1 MTPDL
6 LFLFSYFLVGAL
18 LLPGSEPALRLV
30 RARGLQVLP
39 FVLPL
44 APAPG
49 HAAETATPP
58 QYECLAAA
66 YPDGVKKLRSDPAT
80 GGLVVELADG
90 GALLWDDG
98 RKKTAEQRLD
108 APDLQDMFALPYP
121 PTLGEPAAPPAP
133 DDDPGRARV
142 EAFFSRLYGR
152 TPAEVERSL
161 DEVAWAGT
169 GRRVRFNRRH
179 GAAAALKKVSAEL
192 GRLPPPLHKFFDV
205 TAGTFNPRA
214 IAGTTRASAHSFGIA
229 IDINVAHSD
238 YWRWQTKGA
247 QTAWRNRIPLEVVR
261 VFERHG
267 FIWGGRW
274 HHFDTM
280 HFEYRPELLHPRCTR
295 RAPTDATAA
304 AAPTSVTSALSTSPI
319 LAAKEASR

>member
-6 LFLFSYFLVGAL
+6 LFLLSTFLVGAL
-18 LLPGSEPALRLV
+18 LAPGSVPALRLV
-30 RARGLQVLP
+30 RARGLQALP
-39 FVLPL
+39 ILSSL
-44 APAPG
+44 APALSF
-49 HAAETATPP
+49 AETATPP

-66 YPDGVKKLRSDPAT
+66 YPDGIKALRSDAAT
-80 GGLVVELADG
+80 GRLVVELKDG
-90 GALLWDDG
+90 GALIWDDG
-98 RKKTAEQRLD
+98 RTKTAEQRLD
-108 APDLQDMFALPYP
+108 APDLQDMFAQPYP
-121 PTLGEPAAPPAP
+121 SMLSEPPWPLAPPAP
-133 DDDPGRARV
+133 DDDPGRTRV
-142 EAFFSRLYGR
+142 EEFFARLYGR

-169 GRRVRFNRRH
+169 GRRVRFNKRH
-179 GAAAALKKVSAEL
+179 GAAAALRQVSAEL
-192 GRLPPPLHKFFDV
+192 ARLPPPLHEFFDI
-205 TAGTFNPRA
+205 TAGTFNPRS
-214 IAGTTRASAHSFGIA
+214 IAGTSRVSAHSFGIA

-238 YWRWQTKGA
+238 YWRWQKKGA
-247 QTAWRNRIPLEVVR
+247 ATAWRNRIPPEVVR

-295 RAPTDATAA
+295 RASASATA
-304 AAPTSVTSALSTSPI
+304 PTPPTPPLSA

>member
-1 MTPDL
+1 MTPEL
-6 LFLFSYFLVGAL
+6 LFLFSYFFFGAL
-18 LLPGSEPALRLV
+18 LVPSSAPALRLV

-44 APAPG
+44 ASATDRD
-49 HAAETATPP
+49 AEAATPP

-66 YPDGVKKLRSDPAT
+66 YPDGVKKLRGDPAT
-80 GGLVVELADG
+80 GRLVVELSDG
-90 GALLWDDG
+90 SALTWDDG
-98 RKKTAEQRLD
+98 RSKTVDERLD
-108 APDLQDMFALPYP
+108 APDLKDMFAQPYP
-121 PTLGEPAAPPAP
+121 PTLADASGLAGPPAP
-133 DDDPGRARV
+133 DDDPGRVRV
-142 EAFFSRLYGR
+142 EEFFSRLYGR

-179 GAAAALKKVSAEL
+179 GAAAALRLVSAEL
-192 GRLPPPLHKFFDV
+192 GRLPPPLHKFFDL
-205 TAGTFNPRA
+205 TAGTFNPRS

-229 IDINVAHSD
+229 IDINVEHSD
-238 YWRWQTKGA
+238 YWRWQHKGA
-247 QTAWRNRIPLEVVR
+247 VTAWRNRIPLEVVR

-295 RAPTDATAA
+295 RAPTSQTSTATATA
-304 AAPTSVTSALSTSPI
+304 TPR